1 MNPEG
6 DIVYGLG
13 AIKGLG
19 EGPIDAIVSAR
30 ADGGEFK
37 DLFDFC
43 RRIDLKK
50 INRRS
55 LEAMVR
61 AGVLDKLG
69 PKSSFHDR
77 AQLLATLPD
86 AIAAADQDARNE
98 AAGIMD
104 MFGAVDDSPATAV
117 EWKPARAWNDETRL
131 NGERDTLGLFLTG
144 QPLLLQILKFASAGY
159 MIWLAVQSWNSVGGG
174 DADRHQFHFR
184 QGVIVHPLNPKAW
197 VMVLLAWTQFAP
209 ELGDGM
215 IQLLLV
221 PVTFAAVQLVCHT
234 AWCAA
239 GAFMQ
244 RATPQQQLL
253 TRALILLTIGVVVW
267 ALLQ

>member
-1 MNPEG
+1 M
-6 DIVYGLG
+6 
-13 AIKGLG
+13 
-19 EGPIDAIVSAR
+19 IDAYLNLLIFIILMVGTPGPANLLVMIGGAR
-30 ADGGEFK
+30 HGVGKCSGFIFGLIGGK
-37 DLFDFC
+37 L
-43 RRIDLKK
+43 
-50 INRRS
+50 
-55 LEAMVR
+55 
-61 AGVLDKLG
+61 VLNIG
-69 PKSSFHDR
+69 C
-77 AQLLATLPD
+77 
-86 AIAAADQDARNE
+86 
-98 AAGIMD
+98 GI
-104 MFGAVDDSPATAV
+104 G
-117 EWKPARAWNDETRL
+117 
-131 NGERDTLGLFLTG
+131 LGLFLTG
-144 QPLLLQILKFASAGY
+144 QPLLLQVLKFVSAGY

-244 RATPQQQLL
+244 RAIPQQQLL

-267 ALLQ
+267 VLLQ

>member
-1 MNPEG
+1 M
-6 DIVYGLG
+6 
-13 AIKGLG
+13 
-19 EGPIDAIVSAR
+19 IDAYLNLLIFIILMVGTPGPANLLVMIGGAR
-30 ADGGEFK
+30 HGVGKCSGFIFGLIGG
-37 DLFDFC
+37 
-43 RRIDLKK
+43 
-50 INRRS
+50 
-55 LEAMVR
+55 
-61 AGVLDKLG
+61 KL
-69 PKSSFHDR
+69 
-77 AQLLATLPD
+77 LL
-86 AIAAADQDARNE
+86 NFGF
-98 AAGIMD
+98 GI
-104 MFGAVDDSPATAV
+104 G
-117 EWKPARAWNDETRL
+117 
-131 NGERDTLGLFLTG
+131 LGLFLTG

-244 RATPQQQLL
+244 RAIPQQQLL

>member
-1 MNPEG
+1 M
-6 DIVYGLG
+6 
-13 AIKGLG
+13 
-19 EGPIDAIVSAR
+19 IDAYLNLLIFIILMVGTPGPANLLVMIGGAR
-30 ADGGEFK
+30 HGVGKCSGFIFGLIGGK
-37 DLFDFC
+37 L
-43 RRIDLKK
+43 
-50 INRRS
+50 
-55 LEAMVR
+55 
-61 AGVLDKLG
+61 VLNIG
-69 PKSSFHDR
+69 F
-77 AQLLATLPD
+77 
-86 AIAAADQDARNE
+86 
-98 AAGIMD
+98 GI
-104 MFGAVDDSPATAV
+104 G
-117 EWKPARAWNDETRL
+117 
-131 NGERDTLGLFLTG
+131 LGLFLAG

-244 RATPQQQLL
+244 RAIPQQQLL

>member
-1 MNPEG
+1 M
-6 DIVYGLG
+6 
-13 AIKGLG
+13 
-19 EGPIDAIVSAR
+19 IDAYLNLLIFIILMVGTPGPANLLVMI
-30 ADGGEFK
+30 GG
-37 DLFDFC
+37 
-43 RRIDLKK
+43 
-50 INRRS
+50 
-55 LEAMVR
+55 
-61 AGVLDKLG
+61 
-69 PKSSFHDR
+69 
-77 AQLLATLPD
+77 
-86 AIAAADQDARNE
+86 ARNGVGKCSGFIFGLIGGKLVLNIGF
-98 AAGIMD
+98 GI
-104 MFGAVDDSPATAV
+104 G
-117 EWKPARAWNDETRL
+117 
-131 NGERDTLGLFLTG
+131 LGLFLTG

-244 RATPQQQLL
+244 RAIPQQQLL

>member
-1 MNPEG
+1 M
-6 DIVYGLG
+6 
-13 AIKGLG
+13 
-19 EGPIDAIVSAR
+19 IDAYLNLLIFIILMVGTPGPANLLVMIGGAR
-30 ADGGEFK
+30 HGVGKCSGFIFGLIGGK
-37 DLFDFC
+37 L
-43 RRIDLKK
+43 
-50 INRRS
+50 
-55 LEAMVR
+55 
-61 AGVLDKLG
+61 VLNIG
-69 PKSSFHDR
+69 C
-77 AQLLATLPD
+77 
-86 AIAAADQDARNE
+86 
-98 AAGIMD
+98 GI
-104 MFGAVDDSPATAV
+104 G
-117 EWKPARAWNDETRL
+117 
-131 NGERDTLGLFLTG
+131 LGLFLTG

-244 RATPQQQLL
+244 RAIPRQQLL

-267 ALLQ
+267 VLLQ

>member
-1 MNPEG
+1 M
-6 DIVYGLG
+6 
-13 AIKGLG
+13 
-19 EGPIDAIVSAR
+19 IDAYLNLLIFIILMVGTPGPANLLVMIGGAR
-30 ADGGEFK
+30 HGVGKCSGFIFGLIGGK
-37 DLFDFC
+37 L
-43 RRIDLKK
+43 
-50 INRRS
+50 
-55 LEAMVR
+55 
-61 AGVLDKLG
+61 VLNIG
-69 PKSSFHDR
+69 C
-77 AQLLATLPD
+77 
-86 AIAAADQDARNE
+86 
-98 AAGIMD
+98 GI
-104 MFGAVDDSPATAV
+104 G
-117 EWKPARAWNDETRL
+117 
-131 NGERDTLGLFLTG
+131 LGLFLTG

-244 RATPQQQLL
+244 RAIPQQQLL

-267 ALLQ
+267 VLLQ

>member
-1 MNPEG
+1 M
-6 DIVYGLG
+6 
-13 AIKGLG
+13 
-19 EGPIDAIVSAR
+19 IDAYLNLLIFIILMVGTPGPANLLVMIGGAR
-30 ADGGEFK
+30 HGVGKCSGFIFGLIGGK
-37 DLFDFC
+37 L
-43 RRIDLKK
+43 
-50 INRRS
+50 
-55 LEAMVR
+55 
-61 AGVLDKLG
+61 VLNIG
-69 PKSSFHDR
+69 F
-77 AQLLATLPD
+77 
-86 AIAAADQDARNE
+86 
-98 AAGIMD
+98 GI
-104 MFGAVDDSPATAV
+104 G
-117 EWKPARAWNDETRL
+117 
-131 NGERDTLGLFLTG
+131 LGLFLTS

-244 RATPQQQLL
+244 RAIPQQQLL

>member
-1 MNPEG
+1 M
-6 DIVYGLG
+6 
-13 AIKGLG
+13 
-19 EGPIDAIVSAR
+19 IDAYLNLLIFIILMVGTPGPANLLVMIGGAR
-30 ADGGEFK
+30 H
-37 DLFDFC
+37 
-43 RRIDLKK
+43 
-50 INRRS
+50 
-55 LEAMVR
+55 
-61 AGVLDKLG
+61 GVGKCSG
-69 PKSSFHDR
+69 F
-77 AQLLATLPD
+77 
-86 AIAAADQDARNE
+86 I
-98 AAGIMD
+98 
-104 MFGAVDDSPATAV
+104 FG
-117 EWKPARAWNDETRL
+117 L
-131 NGERDTLGLFLTG
+131 IGG

-244 RATPQQQLL
+244 RAIPQQQLL